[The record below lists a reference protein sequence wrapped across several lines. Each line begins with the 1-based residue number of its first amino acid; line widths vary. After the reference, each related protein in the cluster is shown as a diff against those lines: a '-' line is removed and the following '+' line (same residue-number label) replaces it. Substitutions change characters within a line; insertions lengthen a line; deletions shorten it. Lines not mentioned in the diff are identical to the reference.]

1 MRTSPRKMGNSSG
14 VIIPKSMLSEWGA
27 HAGDEVEMFLEA
39 GKIMIAPVRRPPRL
53 GWREASRA
61 LAEAGEDGL
70 VWPAFGNLDDEDPK
84 W

>member
-1 MRTSPRKMGNSSG
+1 MGNSSG
-14 VIIPKSMLSEWGA
+14 VIIPKPMLSELGA
-27 HAGDEVEMFLEA
+27 HAGDEVEMSLEA
-39 GKIMIAPVRRPPRL
+39 GKIIISPVERPPRL

-70 VWPAFGNLDDEDPK
+70 VWPEFGNLDDENLK